1 MANSKSA
8 LKAMRVAERRRRRN
22 QPIRTGVKS
31 AIRNA
36 RTAIDQGIGEPAQEA
51 TVTAQSKLDKAVSK
65 GVVHWRTAARKKSR
79 LMRKLNQ
86 SAAASQTVSA

>member
-22 QPIRTGVKS
+22 LPIRTSVKT

-36 RTAIDQGIGEPAQEA
+36 RTAIDQGIGEPAQQA
-51 TVTAQSKLDKAVSK
+51 TITAQSKIDKAVSK

-86 SAAASQTVSA
+86 AAAATPTTAP